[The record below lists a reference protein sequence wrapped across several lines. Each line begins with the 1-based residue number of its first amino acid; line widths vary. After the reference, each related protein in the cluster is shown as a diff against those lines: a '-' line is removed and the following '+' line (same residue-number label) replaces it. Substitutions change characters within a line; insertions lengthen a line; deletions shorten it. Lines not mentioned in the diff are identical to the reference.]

1 MTAEDVRDLVRK
13 RIAAAGSMAAL
24 AKQWKCSTGYLSNI
38 LNGRDTPGP
47 RILKP
52 LGLRIVTTT
61 TYVVESVICPDC
73 GGSGLRPTGRRQS
86 VKCIVCKGAGRVGL
100 KGA

>member
-24 AKQWKCSTGYLSNI
+24 AKQWKCTAGYLSNI

-61 TYVVESVICPDC
+61 TYVVESVICHNC
-73 GGSGLRPTGRRQS
+73 AGSGFQSAGRKS